1 MKTGKKKKGGARPKK
16 RRGGRFLK
24 FLLFLA
30 LAGAALY
37 FSSGYLK
44 GLYVSA
50 LQRDVEDIVGTLT
63 DDGILLDVGDE
74 KAAGEIVDGLKSIQR
89 RSFGLMKVRT
99 GKPRPNR
106 VSGFIEFGKSSYGF
120 SIIIEG
126 KRVYEGKPKLAVII
140 DDMGGSFE
148 RDKKFFDLGIPVTPS
163 VLPFLRSS
171 EATAK
176 LAAQKGRPFLLHM
189 PMEPNPK
196 TEANPG
202 EGAILK
208 GMGEQKTREL
218 VGAALLSVRG
228 AAGVN
233 NHMGSRATED
243 EQVMDY
249 LMSELSVR
257 GLFFV
262 DSLTTGGSAGAR
274 SAKRYGVPFSKRDVF
289 LDNSQE
295 EEAIGE
301 KIEEAV
307 DIALR
312 TGSAIAIGHSHDST
326 LEALRRWTP
335 MIKSAGVEVVTVDR
349 LVKADN

>member
-1 MKTGKKKKGGARPKK
+1 MKTGKKKKGGVKPKK
-16 RRGGRFLK
+16 RKGGRFLK
-24 FLLFLA
+24 FLLFVA
-30 LAGAALY
+30 LLGAALY

-44 GLYVSA
+44 GLYVSS
-50 LQRDVEDIVGTLT
+50 LQRDVEDIVGTL
-63 DDGILLDVGDE
+63 DSDGIVLDVGDE
-74 KAAGEIVDGLKSIQR
+74 KAAGEIVDGLKSVER
-89 RSFGLMKVRT
+89 RSFGLMKVHT
-99 GKPRPNR
+99 GKPRKNR
-106 VSGFIEFGKSSYGF
+106 LSGSIEFGKTSYGF

-126 KRVYEGKPKLAVII
+126 KRRYAGKPRLAVII
-140 DDMGGSFE
+140 DDMGRSLE
-148 RDKKFFDLGIPVTPS
+148 RDRKFFDLGIPVTPS
-163 VLPFLRSS
+163 VLPYLSS
-171 EATAK
+171 SGETAK
-176 LAAQKGRPFLLHM
+176 LAARKGRPFLLHM

-208 GMGEQKTREL
+208 GMGEQKTRQL
-218 VGAALLSVRG
+218 VGAALSSVRG

-233 NHMGSRATED
+233 NHMGSLATED
-243 EQVMDY
+243 ERVMDY
-249 LMSELSVR
+249 LMEELSVR
-257 GLFFV
+257 RLFFV
-262 DSLTTGGSAGAR
+262 DSLTTGGSAGPR

-312 TGSAIAIGHSHDST
+312 TGSAVAIGHSHDAT

-349 LVKADN
+349 LVKAGN